1 MPQQFRLL
9 FWPFMAPPV
18 KWRAWTPK
26 SLRNLLKK
34 SKYNCRSKN
43 IHFLQCHLN
52 RLTEKHVHIIQ
63 RLRSKTNMEKEWWTV
78 KNKVPMNYLWVNG
91 RMWGAWPVVRL
102 SSFASSVS
110 LEEKKKTKIKP
121 KLRKMHFSNTATKQ
135 DLITSEYNKMLLHM
149 SEIKTTPCA
158 VVLS

>member
-1 MPQQFRLL
+1 
-9 FWPFMAPPV
+9 
-18 KWRAWTPK
+18 
-26 SLRNLLKK
+26 
-34 SKYNCRSKN
+34 
-43 IHFLQCHLN
+43 
-52 RLTEKHVHIIQ
+52 
-63 RLRSKTNMEKEWWTV
+63 MEKEWWTV
-78 KNKVPMNYLWVNG
+78 KNKSPDELFVG
-91 RMWGAWPVVRL
+91 ERMWGAWPVIRL

-110 LEEKKKTKIKP
+110 LKEKKKTKIKP